1 LPSLVLDTIALTD
14 EPGIS
19 NSYISTYIGRPL
31 SVMDSDYDTPLPDDD
46 AEDMEI
52 LYLRTQTPTSRAP
65 RVCVSNSLRYVP
77 AASRIISCFRSRAV
91 LSRILAAVM
100 HKVYS
105 IRPTWSRITEA
116 ANLEAR
122 LDKWYYDL
130 PDYLQYDCHSK
141 SPIPAPHILTLH
153 LDYWCTVLLLHRPL

>member
-1 LPSLVLDTIALTD
+1 MNHWINLC
-14 EPGIS
+14 
-19 NSYISTYIGRPL
+19 NSYIATYIGRPL
-31 SVMDSDYDTPLPDDD
+31 TVFESDYDTPLPDDD

-52 LYLRTQTPTSRAP
+52 LYVSTRTASAGSPAGN
-65 RVCVSNSLRYVP
+65 VSNALRYTP
-77 AASRIISCFRSRAV
+77 APSRIVSCFRTRAV
-91 LSRILAAVM
+91 LSNILSAVM

-116 ANLEAR
+116 AALEAR

-130 PDYLQYDCHSK
+130 PEYLRYDCPLSC
-141 SPIPAPHILTLH
+141 PVPAPHIITLH